1 MVGRVVGGR
10 SCLFFVAAQ
19 CGSMMWQ
26 HNKNLRLSAGSC
38 PEAAIQKYV
47 SCTKARPLRSV
58 TDLK

>member
-1 MVGRVVGGR
+1 MVGRVVGDR
-10 SCLFFVAAQ
+10 SCLFVAAQ
-19 CGSMMWQ
+19 CGSTMWP

-38 PEAAIQKYV
+38 PEPAIQKYV